1 MKRRMAYDLFIQLFI
16 IYSILSEEKE
26 NCRFM

>member
-26 NCRFM
+26 NTKT